1 MLFRGF
7 VKNTAGES
15 IVSNE
20 KAKELRESLNG
31 FICSPGTVV
40 SYIKSDL
47 KSGHTHNIRQYIA
60 MLRHDATLMQS
71 KFDKWSKQ
79 NDN

>member
-1 MLFRGF
+1 MR
-7 VKNTAGES
+7 
-15 IVSNE
+15 NE
-20 KAKELRESLNG
+20 KAEGLKESLNG
-31 FICSPGTVV
+31 FIGSTGSIV
-40 SYIKSDL
+40 SSIKRDL

-71 KFDKWSKQ
+71 KFDKWSKR